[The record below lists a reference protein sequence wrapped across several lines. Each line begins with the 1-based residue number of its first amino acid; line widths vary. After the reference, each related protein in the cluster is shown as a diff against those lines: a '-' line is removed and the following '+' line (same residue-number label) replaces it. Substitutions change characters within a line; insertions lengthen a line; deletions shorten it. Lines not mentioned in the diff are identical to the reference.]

1 MTRVRG
7 WGLNRTNSHWVLFER
22 SNNENTSKWPLSW
35 HEKFTNFI
43 FSLDIENPIN
53 IKNLGGGNGPTLPH
67 IIFLLPNSTPRP
79 PFFRKLILQWYH
91 WRYFWL
97 RVTESLL
104 PKVLVKGVYWLIK
117 KKKFQWDI
125 KALGTVWSRLCNFL
139 FSSPHWFFPSNWLFS
154 WWQNG
159 ASNCSLRSVFNT
171 IQCKKSL
178 LCSKIPEVLL
188 IILMGWA
195 YLSHGPGWTQSVNLE
210 MGLIN

>member
-43 FSLDIENPIN
+43 FSLDIENPKN

-117 KKKFQWDI
+117 KKNSNGILRLWAQFDQDSVIFCFPLHIGFFPQIGFSHGDKMVPAIAVLGLCLTQSSARKVSSVLKFP
-125 KALGTVWSRLCNFL
+125 KS
-139 FSSPHWFFPSNWLFS
+139 FSSF
-154 WWQNG
+154 WWG
-159 ASNCSLRSVFNT
+159 
-171 IQCKKSL
+171 
-178 LCSKIPEVLL
+178 
-188 IILMGWA
+188 
-195 YLSHGPGWTQSVNLE
+195 
-210 MGLIN
+210 GLT